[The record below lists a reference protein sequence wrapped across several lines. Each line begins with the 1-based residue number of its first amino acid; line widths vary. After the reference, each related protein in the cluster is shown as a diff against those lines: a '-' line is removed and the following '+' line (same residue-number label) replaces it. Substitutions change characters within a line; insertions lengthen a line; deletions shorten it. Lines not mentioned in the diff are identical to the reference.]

1 MQDKKNTV
9 VLATNNKGKIREL
22 SEPLSN
28 YGLKVLGLDSVLDI
42 KDLEESGET
51 FEENALQK
59 ARFVADKTGYVSIAD
74 DSGLEVDI
82 LDGSPGIYSA
92 RFASDLE
99 FLEGETK
106 DQRNNRKLLQVL
118 ESIPI
123 SSRQARFVCC
133 MAVCKPFG
141 AQMVVRGIWS
151 GFILEKLQGSN
162 GFGYDPL
169 FFDPILG
176 FSAANLH
183 KDEKIKYSHRGNA
196 LRELLD
202 KWEKFWQ

>member
-1 MQDKKNTV
+1 MQDRKNTV

-22 SEPLSN
+22 SEPLAN
-28 YGLKVLGLDSVLDI
+28 YGLKILGLDRVLNI
-42 KDLEESGET
+42 IDLEENGIT

-82 LDGSPGIYSA
+82 LNGAPGVYSA

-99 FLEGETK
+99 FLAAETK
-106 DQRNNRKLLQVL
+106 DQRNNRKLLQVMDAVPM
-118 ESIPI
+118 SN
-123 SSRQARFVCC
+123 RQARFVCC

-141 AQMVVRGIWS
+141 EQMVVRGIWS
-151 GFILEKLQGSN
+151 GFILENLQGEN

-169 FFDPILG
+169 FFDPALG
-176 FSAANLH
+176 CSAASLD
-183 KDEKIKYSHRGNA
+183 KDEKIKHSHRGHA
-196 LRELLD
+196 LRTLLG
-202 KWEKFWQ
+202 KWEKFWY